1 MLALNSLIA
10 VGLYSY
16 KLYYNI
22 PGEAYTQLLADYHF
36 GFIKRALVGA
46 AVGVAFPILP
56 VWSPYVIGTG
66 VWLLTFGLFL
76 ALFRRTFGFRR
87 ENLPLLIFIG
97 GSPFFLKNFIQALG
111 YYDIFGCAAALILL
125 LLPARSWL
133 YVGVAIVMAIA
144 LNTIHHIQML
154 LYIPTITTIVIVR
167 FYLVQQ
173 RRVRLADI
181 IGGCIVL
188 AFIGCLFLF
197 MQFFGTVTVP
207 LAEFSSYLQSR
218 MQNPALQNYLSPS
231 IFYRTLGD
239 EIRSTWTI
247 MPKNLARLP
256 VYAALLACHIPLLR
270 YFMTSLR
277 DLGTTHRQFIIAAIA
292 GISLCYLIVFAIVFD
307 YSRWLSSW
315 FNCMILMLFTTQLLL
330 SERRQI
336 ADSKSTRRFGWAV
349 TLIPRVGTTIPF

>member
-16 KLYYNI
+16 KLSYNI

-154 LYIPTITTIVIVR
+154 LYVPTMTTIVIVR
-167 FYLVQQ
+167 FYL
-173 RRVRLADI
+173 
-181 IGGCIVL
+181 C
-188 AFIGCLFLF
+188 
-197 MQFFGTVTVP
+197 
-207 LAEFSSYLQSR
+207 SSD
-218 MQNPALQNYLSPS
+218 AL
-231 IFYRTLGD
+231 D
-239 EIRSTWTI
+239 
-247 MPKNLARLP
+247 
-256 VYAALLACHIPLLR
+256 
-270 YFMTSLR
+270 
-277 DLGTTHRQFIIAAIA
+277 
-292 GISLCYLIVFAIVFD
+292 
-307 YSRWLSSW
+307 
-315 FNCMILMLFTTQLLL
+315 
-330 SERRQI
+330 
-336 ADSKSTRRFGWAV
+336 
-349 TLIPRVGTTIPF
+349 